1 MAPGDPGTD
10 TVHEPAVH
18 HRGLA
23 AVLIGLLAALPAFA
37 QQVITAESFF
47 SQVSATYSGI
57 DDYEADI
64 RISHSGRTME
74 GRLSYKRPNL
84 LRIDFTRPEGQVIV
98 SDGAVLT
105 IYYPALDVIF
115 EQALGGRGGD
125 AAVGLASRQGLH
137 FLQNNYAISYLEEP
151 DPVPL
156 QEGSSEMVVKLKLT
170 SRSATEGFRR
180 LDIAVS
186 ASNLIRR
193 ITGIT
198 VGLEEHRF
206 DFFRVRTNQNIPDQ
220 RFVYESPASAN
231 VYRDF
236 LFDSE
241 D

>member
-1 MAPGDPGTD
+1 M
-10 TVHEPAVH
+10 H

-23 AVLIGLLAALPAFA
+23 AALIGLLAVSPAFA
-37 QQVITAESFF
+37 QQVVTAESFF
-47 SQVSATYSGI
+47 VQVSAAYSGI

-64 RISHSGRTME
+64 RIAQSGGTME
-74 GRLSYKRPNL
+74 GRLSYRRPNL

-98 SDGAVLT
+98 SDGALLT
-105 IYYPALDVIF
+105 IYYPTLDVIF
-115 EQALGGRGGD
+115 EQALGGRGD
-125 AAVGLASRQGLH
+125 AAAGIGLASRQGLH
-137 FLQNNYAISYLEEP
+137 FLQNNYAIAYLEEP

-156 QEGSSEMVVKLKLT
+156 EEGSNEMVVKLKLT

-180 LDIAVS
+180 LEIAVS

-198 VGLEEHRF
+198 VGLEQHRF
-206 DFFRVRTNQNIPDQ
+206 DFFNVRTNQNIPAQ

>member
-1 MAPGDPGTD
+1 MGR
-10 TVHEPAVH
+10 ERRLAV
-18 HRGLA
+18 A
-23 AVLIGLLAALPAFA
+23 LIGLCAALPASA

-64 RISHSGRTME
+64 RISQSGGTME

-84 LRIDFTRPEGQVIV
+84 LRIDFTEPEGQVIV
-98 SDGAVLT
+98 SDGTLLT

-115 EQALGGRGGD
+115 EQALGRRADD

-137 FLQNNYAISYLEEP
+137 FLHNNYAIAYLEQP

-156 QEGSSEMVVKLKLT
+156 DERSSEMVVKLKLT

-180 LDIAVS
+180 LEIAVS

-193 ITGIT
+193 ITGVT

-206 DFFRVRTNQNIPDQ
+206 DFFNVRTNQNIPDQ